1 MLYEKGIIAKRK
13 GLQRKMSDVITL
25 KYKIKG
31 NESFGI
37 REGWLNKGLSALEE
51 NKNIFSES
59 DAMDNLGVGSKMVKS
74 IKYWL
79 LASHLVEEKREKN
92 SKHSLIPTDYF
103 GEIVKKY
110 DPFFEDIFTLWI
122 IHYYITA
129 DIEFNT
135 VWNLFFNKFIVTEFS
150 KNAMVNKL
158 VDESNKL
165 YDKGNSLY
173 NSIEADCGVIL
184 KMYSSSDEIVTDPEE
199 NLISPLS
206 ELGLLSRGSE
216 RGNYMKTKPLY
227 TKLDRLAVL
236 FVIVSNLKDEK
247 TSVDIDTLVSQD
259 NNIGKVFNLDRN
271 MINDYLDRLRQE
283 GYIQLNRTAG
293 LDMIYVNND
302 LTPAKILEIYYK
314 QSETEV

>member
-1 MLYEKGIIAKRK
+1 
-13 GLQRKMSDVITL
+13 MSDVITL